1 MLSKI
6 ARKIGAHFKRAVN
19 LVAWAPKAYKAGG
32 YSTFNLAK
40 LDYGKSLAGKRILV
54 TGGGS
59 GIGLAIAK
67 KCLDQGARVLI
78 TGRNQ
83 AKIEEAKASLKNPNL
98 FGLDWDVAVTS
109 QLKTKLSQAKAI
121 VGGEFDVL
129 VNNAGVIETTQ
140 FPDVTEEAWD
150 KIYSINSRG
159 LFFLTQAV
167 CKDWLSTKG
176 ARKII
181 NISSQ
186 GGFVGATYPYRMS
199 KWDIVGLTQ
208 GLAMKL
214 APNGILINGIAPGI
228 VATDMQPDFKDNGDN
243 IFCNLNPLKR
253 LILPEEI
260 AEVAAFLIS
269 DASNSITGQT
279 IICDCGFV
287 LK

>member
-1 MLSKI
+1 MI
-6 ARKIGAHFKRAVN
+6 
-19 LVAWAPKAYKAGG
+19 WASKAYKAGG
-32 YSTFNLAK
+32 YSTFSISK
-40 LDYGKSLAGKRILV
+40 LDYGQSLAGKRILI

-67 KCLDQGARVLI
+67 KCLEQGACVLI

-83 AKIEEAKASLKNPNL
+83 EKIAKAKASLQNQNL
-98 FGLDWDVAVTS
+98 FGLDWDVANTG
-109 QLKTKLSQAKAI
+109 QLKQKLSQAKALL
-121 VGGEFDVL
+121 GGEIDVL

-140 FPDVTEEAWD
+140 FPEVTEDAWD

-159 LFFLTQAV
+159 LFFLTQGI
-167 CKDWLSTKG
+167 CKDWLSTRSVKK
-176 ARKII
+176 KIL

-214 APNGILINGIAPGI
+214 ASHGILVNGIAPGI
-228 VATDMQPDFKDNGDN
+228 VASDMQPDFKDHGDN
-243 IFCNLNPLKR
+243 IYCNLNPINR

-260 AEVAAFLIS
+260 SEVAAFLIS
-269 DASNSITGQT
+269 DGSNCITGQT